1 MTPQEINLLVTAAAN
16 ALFARYTPQELAD
29 LSSILYQLANTLS
42 FLLQQAGDTDAAVQA
57 QNPGP

>member
-16 ALFARYTPQELAD
+16 ALFEQYTPQELAD

-42 FLLQQAGDTDAAVQA
+42 FLLQQAGDTEEASQA